1 MSTEQNK
8 AVVRRFLDGMNN
20 MNSLPADKLLAL
32 ADELLAPDYV
42 NHMMPGGREAFK
54 QFIPMLFSAAPD
66 LKVQANIEHM
76 VAEGDYVMAR
86 IKIHY
91 TNAGKEAS
99 GSGVTEFRV
108 VNGKIVEDWP
118 PSEDMALMQQVGV
131 SLPGGPA

>member
-1 MSTEQNK
+1 MSIEQNK

-20 MNSLPADKLLAL
+20 MDSLPADELSARL
-32 ADELLAPDYV
+32 DELLAPDYV
-42 NHMMPGGREAFK
+42 NHKMPGGREAFK

-66 LKVQANIEHM
+66 LKVHADVDHM

-86 IKIHY
+86 IKMHY

-99 GSGVTEFRV
+99 GSGVTEFRL

-131 SLPGGPA
+131 SLPGVPA